1 MSSSSSSSGSVS
13 ELIKLLYS
21 AHLSSRESERALII
35 QAGKAFSGKG
45 SSDELFSEEH
55 LLKIPRVRDLICF
68 PTGQSKSEEV
78 ITAQST
84 AKDYLQ
90 DSTKKLPKTETTYS
104 SIKASINRILSP
116 DFEYIDFTHPFDYKR
131 RRTIGI
137 WDFENCPVPESFTT
151 LAHHKTVIPNIKKGL
166 EILGF
171 VGALQIVGVGDR
183 YFLRGATH
191 LASLS
196 SVQIIDEKKR
206 GNEEDTSDKRLIVEM
221 RTRMERHLEKYNE
234 PGNILLMTGDIDFLA
249 VIREAK
255 RLGFYVLLAY
265 NEKNNVRSELKSA
278 SDKPVQWFK
287 LVEGRVK
294 G

>member
-35 QAGKAFSGKG
+35 QAGEAFSGEG

-55 LLKIPRVRDLICF
+55 LLQIPCVRDLICF
-68 PTGQSKSEEV
+68 PT
-78 ITAQST
+78 
-84 AKDYLQ
+84 AK
-90 DSTKKLPKTETTYS
+90 
-104 SIKASINRILSP
+104 RI
-116 DFEYIDFTHPFDYKR
+116 FKGR
-131 RRTIGI
+131 
-137 WDFENCPVPESFTT
+137 CT
-151 LAHHKTVIPNIKKGL
+151 LGL
-166 EILGF
+166 L
-171 VGALQIVGVGDR
+171 
-183 YFLRGATH
+183 
-191 LASLS
+191 
-196 SVQIIDEKKR
+196 IISGTFPR

-287 LVEGRVK
+287 LVESRVK